1 MNISRWGKK
10 TISQAS
16 GFLVFD
22 DKTIDAYAL

>member
-1 MNISRWGKK
+1 MFQNTEKK

-16 GFLVFD
+16 GIIVFY